1 MQHLEMT
8 VTPDKM
14 AAATRYLPLTAGRSD
29 YFNDQTPR
37 WTASCNQATAIDTWL
52 LHVNGT
58 YRFAVCDALTE
69 SALIVT
75 CRNV

>member
-1 MQHLEMT
+1 MT
-8 VTPDKM
+8 VTPDELG
-14 AAATRYLPLTAGRSD
+14 ATTRYLPLTAVRSD

-37 WTASCNQATAIDTWL
+37 WTASSNRGNCLDAGL

-58 YRFAVCDALTE
+58 YRFAARDALTE

-75 CRNV
+75 YRNV

>member
-1 MQHLEMT
+1 MT
-8 VTPDKM
+8 VTPDEL
-14 AAATRYLPLTAGRSD
+14 AATTRYLLLTAGRSD

-37 WTASCNQATAIDTWL
+37 WAASSNQATAIVYAGL

-58 YRFAVCDALTE
+58 YRFAVRDALPE

-75 CRNV
+75 YRNV